1 MKTTVSRLDMQTP
14 DLTDGNI
21 DKIATVFPQVI
32 TEREGEDGAT
42 VRAVDFDLLR
52 QALAKDLVD
61 DDTERYRLDW
71 PGKKRALLKA
81 NTPIQKTLRPV
92 RDESV
97 DFDTTQN
104 LFIEGD
110 NFDALKIL
118 QESYLGKVKMIYI
131 DPPYNTGKDFVYKD
145 NFKVSKDEYE
155 ETIGAEDEE
164 GGKLFRNTDT
174 NGRFHSDWLSMM
186 YERLI
191 IARDLLRDDGVIF
204 ISIDDNEVHNL
215 RKVCDEVF
223 GESNFVAQLI
233 WNKQHSQ
240 QQGLFKVYHE
250 YILVYLRNKESIENI
265 IGGDGEIVAGALK
278 KVSKANP
285 ESEFMFPAGTRVETK
300 NDYELSGTYGDNE
313 KVTIVSGNFIVRN
326 GKLVDDVV
334 LSAGWTQKNQMK
346 SWYSGL
352 ETIDS
357 KGQKVLE
364 FYFNSEG
371 KLKCRKERSKITP
384 PTILPLFG
392 MVSEQTAALKDLL
405 TGYFFE
411 NPKPVEM
418 LRLFASW
425 FSLDNDIILDFFS
438 GSATTAHAVMAQN
451 AEDGGNRKFIMVQIP
466 EATPEDSEARK
477 AGYATIADIG
487 KERIRRAGKKI
498 REENADTLS
507 KRETP
512 LDTGFRVFKVDSTNM
527 KDTFYHPSAL
537 KQESLLDT
545 VDTIKA
551 DRTPEDILAQ
561 VMLDLG
567 LTLDLSIE
575 TRTLRGNT
583 VYVVAGNAL
592 VACFDAQIDFGIVD
606 DIAAIEP
613 LKIVFRDSSF
623 ATDQDRINLET
634 RMKRL
639 SPDTIVTVL

>member
-204 ISIDDNEVHNL
+204 ISIDDNEFH
-215 RKVCDEVF
+215 
-223 GESNFVAQLI
+223 
-233 WNKQHSQ
+233 
-240 QQGLFKVYHE
+240 
-250 YILVYLRNKESIENI
+250 
-265 IGGDGEIVAGALK
+265 
-278 KVSKANP
+278 
-285 ESEFMFPAGTRVETK
+285 TR
-300 NDYELSGTYGDNE
+300 
-313 KVTIVSGNFIVRN
+313 
-326 GKLVDDVV
+326 
-334 LSAGWTQKNQMK
+334 
-346 SWYSGL
+346 
-352 ETIDS
+352 
-357 KGQKVLE
+357 
-364 FYFNSEG
+364 
-371 KLKCRKERSKITP
+371 
-384 PTILPLFG
+384 
-392 MVSEQTAALKDLL
+392 
-405 TGYFFE
+405 
-411 NPKPVEM
+411 
-418 LRLFASW
+418 
-425 FSLDNDIILDFFS
+425 
-438 GSATTAHAVMAQN
+438 
-451 AEDGGNRKFIMVQIP
+451 
-466 EATPEDSEARK
+466 AR
-477 AGYATIADIG
+477 
-487 KERIRRAGKKI
+487 
-498 REENADTLS
+498 
-507 KRETP
+507 
-512 LDTGFRVFKVDSTNM
+512 
-527 KDTFYHPSAL
+527 
-537 KQESLLDT
+537 
-545 VDTIKA
+545 
-551 DRTPEDILAQ
+551 
-561 VMLDLG
+561 
-567 LTLDLSIE
+567 
-575 TRTLRGNT
+575 
-583 VYVVAGNAL
+583 
-592 VACFDAQIDFGIVD
+592 
-606 DIAAIEP
+606 
-613 LKIVFRDSSF
+613 
-623 ATDQDRINLET
+623 
-634 RMKRL
+634 
-639 SPDTIVTVL
+639 